1 MTNQTNSAMGET
13 EEKILYKELSYEIV
27 NAAMQ
32 VHNALGPGFTERVY
46 YEEALCVEF
55 RNKHLKFERQRKV
68 DVKYRDIKIGEYVPD
83 IVVDGKVLLE
93 LKAVSEHNSVFDAQV
108 YSYLKATGLRLGILI
123 NFGTRKLTFKRIVN

>member
-1 MTNQTNSAMGET
+1 MSGNEQR
-13 EEKILYKELSYEIV
+13 IIYKELSYEII

-32 VHNALGPGFTERVY
+32 VHNELGPGFAERV
-46 YEEALCVEF
+46 YEEALCLEL
-55 RNKHLKFERQRKV
+55 RNKGLNYERQRKV
-68 DVKYRDIKIGEYVPD
+68 DVKYRDTKVGEYVPD

-108 YSYLKATGLRLGILI
+108 YSYLKATGLKLGILI